1 MIGDVA
7 CCAVRF
13 PCLPRDGSIQR
24 ASFNQLVYPGVQ
36 RMVPSK
42 DQPLHVVILSGG
54 TGRTASHV
62 VNAALAQF
70 ERPCMRLM
78 RFNHIATVTE
88 VRRIIRDLPAG
99 PLVIFHSLV
108 SPVVCEAAVA
118 EANRR
123 MLPAVDILGRALAA
137 LSDHLGVEPLRQPGL
152 SYQLQKEQFDR
163 IDAVSYTLEHD
174 DGAGLSTLAT
184 ADVVLVGVSRASKSV
199 TCFYLAY
206 RGVRAANVPLIPGVP
221 VPAELIA
228 LPPAKVIGL
237 TVSPQRLRAIRE
249 TRRARLGTG
258 VADYYVGAN
267 EIADELRHALKIFR
281 KHAWKYIDV
290 SYMAVEEVAVQ
301 ILHGIDQGVT

>member
-1 MIGDVA
+1 
-7 CCAVRF
+7 
-13 PCLPRDGSIQR
+13 
-24 ASFNQLVYPGVQ
+24 
-36 RMVPSK
+36 MVPCT
-42 DQPLHVVILSGG
+42 DQPLQIAILSGG
-54 TGRTASHV
+54 TGRTASQV

-70 ERPCMRLM
+70 ERPHVRLL
-78 RFNHIATVTE
+78 RFNQIATVPD
-88 VRRIIRDLPAG
+88 VRRIIRELPAG

-108 SPVVCEAAVA
+108 SPAVSEAAVA
-118 EANRR
+118 EAKRR
-123 MLPAVDILGRALAA
+123 MIPAVDILGRALAA

-174 DGAGLSTLAT
+174 DGAGLSTLSG

-206 RGVRAANVPLIPGVP
+206 RGVRAANVPLIPSVRVP
-221 VPAELIA
+221 NELIA
-228 LPPAKVIGL
+228 MPPARVIGL

-249 TRRARLGTG
+249 ARRSRLGAG

-267 EIADELRHALKIFR
+267 EIADELRYALKVFR
-281 KHAWKYIDV
+281 KHSWKYIDV

-301 ILHGIDQGVT
+301 VLHDIGQFDT

>member
-1 MIGDVA
+1 MT
-7 CCAVRF
+7 
-13 PCLPRDGSIQR
+13 
-24 ASFNQLVYPGVQ
+24 
-36 RMVPSK
+36 PSK
-42 DQPLHVVILSGG
+42 EQPLHIAILSGG

-70 ERPCMRLM
+70 DHPNVRIVRH
-78 RFNHIATVTE
+78 NHIATVAE
-88 VRRIIRDLPAG
+88 VRRIIRDMPAG

-108 SPVVCEAAVA
+108 SPAVCEAAMA
-118 EANRR
+118 EASRR
-123 MLPAVDILGRALAA
+123 MIPAVDILGRALAA

-174 DGAGLSTLAT
+174 DGAGLNTLAA

-206 RGVRAANVPLIPGVP
+206 RGVCAANVPLIPGVP
-221 VPAELIA
+221 VPDELIA

-237 TVSPQRLRAIRE
+237 TVTPQRLRAIRE
-249 TRRARLGTG
+249 SRRARLGTG

-267 EIADELRHALKIFR
+267 EIAEELRYALKIFR
-281 KHAWKYIDV
+281 KHGWKYLDV

-301 ILHGIDQGVT
+301 VLHSIGVASV

>member
-1 MIGDVA
+1 
-7 CCAVRF
+7 
-13 PCLPRDGSIQR
+13 
-24 ASFNQLVYPGVQ
+24 
-36 RMVPSK
+36 MVPST
-42 DQPLHVVILSGG
+42 DQPLQIAILSGG
-54 TGRTASHV
+54 TGRTASQV

-70 ERPCMRLM
+70 ERPHVRLL
-78 RFNHIATVTE
+78 RFNQIATVTE
-88 VRRIIRDLPAG
+88 VRRIIRELPAG

-108 SPVVCEAAVA
+108 SPAVSEAAVA

-123 MLPAVDILGRALAA
+123 LIPAVDILGRALAA

-163 IDAVSYTLEHD
+163 IDAVSFTLDHD
-174 DGAGLSTLAT
+174 DGAGLSTLSG

-206 RGVRAANVPLIPGVP
+206 RGVRAANVPLIPNVP
-221 VPAELIA
+221 VPDELIA
-228 LPPAKVIGL
+228 MPPAKVIGL

-249 TRRARLGTG
+249 SRRSRLGAG

-267 EIADELRHALKIFR
+267 EIADELRHALKVFR
-281 KHAWKYIDV
+281 KHGWKYIDV

-301 ILHGIDQGVT
+301 VLHSIGRYGT